1 MKPIFENWKLLNEQ
15 YERSKTDHKYSEF
28 LEKNKKDIIRLYEI
42 TYPNL
47 LSKNSPAI
55 TSRGGN
61 GDYVQNISNP
71 VRTGEIDLISQSPK
85 QGLFI
90 FSVPGDDWPNSK
102 DQYQVDIKFNKTGA
116 NSLKELDVQVKCD
129 CPFFIYNGPEY
140 NAKSNGYLHQEPY
153 GTASEPNIRDPERV
167 YYICKHIAS
176 VFSLI
181 NKKFRFP
188 PSWYKP

>member
-1 MKPIFENWKLLNEQ
+1 MKNIIESWKSLNEQ
-15 YERSKTDHKYSEF
+15 YERSKTDLEYHEF
-28 LEKNKKDIIRLYEI
+28 IKKNKKDIIKLYEV

-47 LSKNSPAI
+47 LSMNDKVI
-55 TSRGGN
+55 TDRGGN
-61 GDYVQNISNP
+61 GDYTQNIQNP
-71 VRTGEIDLISQSPK
+71 SRTGPIDLVSQQPK
-85 QGLFI
+85 LGLYV

-140 NAKSNGYLHQEPY
+140 NAKSNGYLYQEPY